1 MEKLTF
7 TIPDLHCQG
16 CANRS
21 TNILERLEGIQ
32 KADVTFDDRSA
43 RVEYDE
49 NKVSFE
55 DMKEV
60 LAKANYTAKME
71 PATKAEK

>member
-21 TNILERLEGIQ
+21 TTMLERLEGVR
-32 KADVTFDDRSA
+32 KADVTFDDKSA
-43 RVEYDE
+43 KVEYDDD
-49 NKVSFE
+49 KVSFE
-55 DMKEV
+55 DMKEA
-60 LAKANYTAKME
+60 LSKANYTAKR
-71 PATKAEK
+71 